1 MNSTGEE
8 ATIQYGDVH
17 DCWSPSNPNSV
28 VDKGHI
34 MVYILLII
42 RSCTCSMFQ
51 MFNFRLQAKMKYVV
65 LS

>member
-17 DCWSPSNPNSV
+17 DCWSPNNPNSV

-34 MVYILLII
+34 MVYINTHNQIMYI
-42 RSCTCSMFQ
+42 CSMFQ
-51 MFNFRLQAKMKYVV
+51 MFNFTGYRQR
-65 LS
+65 

>member
-34 MVYILLII
+34 MVYIFII
-42 RSCTCSMFQ
+42 IKSCSMFQ